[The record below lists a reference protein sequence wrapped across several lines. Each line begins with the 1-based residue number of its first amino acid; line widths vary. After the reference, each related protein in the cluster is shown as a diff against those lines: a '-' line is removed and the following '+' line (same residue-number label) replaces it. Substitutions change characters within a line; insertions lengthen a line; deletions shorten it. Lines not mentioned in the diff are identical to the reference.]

1 MAELRLRLA
10 EVETRVSRRE
20 SAANA
25 AAVGLARQTSAEVR
39 SAGAGP
45 PPPAAA
51 AWGFAASA
59 PEELTPDSTPST
71 RLEDTIVRRPP

>member
-25 AAVGLARQTSAEVR
+25 AAVGLARLTSAEVPF
-39 SAGAGP
+39 AGAGP
-45 PPPAAA
+45 LWPVDV

-59 PEELTPDSTPST
+59 PGGST
-71 RLEDTIVRRPP
+71 REQAPWAHLEKTIIRRRR